1 MGAEPRKAANLSL
14 DVSLLSEA
22 RELGINL
29 SRAAEDGLRTAVRT
43 AKAEVWQREN
53 ASAIL
58 SFNVWVDENELP
70 LRAYRDF

>member
-22 RELGINL
+22 RALGINL
-29 SRAAEDGLRTAVRT
+29 SRAAEDGLRVAVRN

-53 ASAIL
+53 ASAIS

-70 LRAYRDF
+70 LRAYRNF

>member
-22 RELGINL
+22 RALGINL
-29 SRAAEDGLRTAVRT
+29 SRAAENGLRVAVRT
-43 AKAEVWQREN
+43 AKAEAWQREN
-53 ASAIL
+53 ARAIL
-58 SFNVWVDENELP
+58 GFNVWVDENELP